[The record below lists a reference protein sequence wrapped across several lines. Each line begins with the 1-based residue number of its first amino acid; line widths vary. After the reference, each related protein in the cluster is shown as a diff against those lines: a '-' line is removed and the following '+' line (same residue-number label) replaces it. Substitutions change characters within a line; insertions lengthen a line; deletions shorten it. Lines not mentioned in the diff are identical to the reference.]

1 MEILGGIIV
10 LTLLM
15 LLSGLKIVKEHNRL
29 VVFRC
34 GKVIGSK
41 GPGMHMVVP
50 LIDRAHTVD
59 TRIVTAP
66 IPPMEVV
73 TKDHRHVKV
82 SAVCMTQIVD
92 AAKAL
97 TKMTEPEVATLE
109 TVQAVLAA
117 TLHHHTLKELLHDRQ
132 HIAHIL
138 KKELSRRTKQWGIQI
153 KSFELKE
160 IDLPMEL
167 RESPPIEDKQYSAL
181 EPQNHNGSNHETTD
195 STYKYH
201 HDELQKN

>member
-1 MEILGGIIV
+1 MEILGGIFV

-15 LLSGLKIVKEHNRL
+15 LISGVKIVKEHNRL
-29 VVFRC
+29 VVFRF
-34 GKVIGSK
+34 GKVIGAK

-59 TRIVTAP
+59 TRIVTTP
-66 IPPMEVV
+66 IPVMEVV
-73 TKDHRHVKV
+73 TKDNRHVKV

-97 TKMTEPEVATLE
+97 TKMTDPETATLE

-153 KSFELKE
+153 KSLELKE
-160 IDLPMEL
+160 IDLPLEL
-167 RESPPIEDKQYSAL
+167 RAPVEDTHSTP
-181 EPQNHNGSNHETTD
+181 ETQNHNGSNHNNHETIHAD
-195 STYKYH
+195 YKYH
-201 HDELQKN
+201 DEMHKP